1 MFENSK
7 WVYQLKLQVFDEN
20 RIQNKTLLKMGGMSD
35 KWAEDF
41 LNKERKALV
50 KKIKSLPDSD
60 AEPYGA

>member
-7 WVYQLKLQVFDEN
+7 WVYQLRLKVFEEN
-20 RIQNKTLLKMGGMSD
+20 LEFRKVLMRHSGMTD
-35 KWAEDF
+35 KQIEKHIKA
-41 LNKERKALV
+41 ERKALI